1 MKKICFVT
9 AIPGTAYAFLRNH
22 MSGLHNEGYKVYYV
36 SNEPDQ
42 SKVLVLHDG
51 YKYIDIQRNI
61 HLIKD
66 FKALWH
72 LYRYFRK
79 ERFDA
84 VHSVTPKAGLL
95 TAIAAF
101 FARVPVRVHIFTG
114 QVWATKSGIMRSIL
128 KFMDKVIAKLDT
140 DLLVDGEGQ
149 RQFLIQQGVLS
160 EENSKVLANG
170 SIAGVE
176 LNKFIISSDIR
187 TRERSSFGFTEQDVV
202 YIYLGRL
209 NHDKGIGE
217 LFTAFDRLA
226 SECSNVK
233 LVLYGSD
240 EEGYDKKI
248 NDFSNIKRGINYFF
262 PGRTSKPYEALQVAD
277 VFVIPTWREG
287 FGMSIIEAQGL
298 GLPVITS
305 DAYGVVDASVEGE
318 TGLRCKVG
326 DVESLYKS
334 MVLYHNNP
342 KLRARHGSAGR
353 KRVEELY
360 DNTVVT
366 QAWVEYYHK
375 LFV

>member
-353 KRVEELY
+353 KRV
-360 DNTVVT
+360 VT